1 MENVEGKYAPIRQ
14 SVRVNCPI
22 DDAFQLFT
30 EGLTEWWP
38 LASFSMSGEEAETC
52 AIEPWVGG
60 RVFERTRSGEE
71 REWGSVIAWD
81 PPTHFEFTWHPRARG
96 DRDQTVDVEFQVEA
110 DGTRVTLV
118 HTGWHLT
125 GMQASALLAD
135 YTAQWAEV
143 LELCFAEF
151 VCARMEV
158 AV

>member
-1 MENVEGKYAPIRQ
+1 MKNVEEKHEPIRQ

-22 DDAFQLFT
+22 DDAFHLFT
-30 EGLTEWWP
+30 EGLAEWWP

-81 PPTHFEFTWHPRARG
+81 PPTHLEFTWHPRARG
-96 DRDQTVDVEFQVEA
+96 DRNQTVNVEFQVEA

-125 GMQASALLAD
+125 GMQASALHAD
-135 YTAQWAEV
+135 YTTQWAEV